1 MKIFRFRDSE
11 DSQAELVVV
20 VTKENV
26 TQTEINDVEDC
37 IANSFDNSDIDGFA
51 PRIIDAMD
59 RVFGEKNYEIPEI
72 SEEVCV

>member
-1 MKIFRFRDSE
+1 MKIIRFRDSE

-37 IANSFDNSDIDGFA
+37 IANSFDNSDIDGFV

-59 RVFGEKNYEIPEI
+59 RIFGEKNYEIPNI
-72 SEEVCV
+72 SDIAF